1 MAVLVIVDKKGL
13 GNLSKAINVA
23 LCGIIWS
30 PVVSGKRKQ
39 EGFEGSGAH
48 DFPERPNFVQR
59 LHVCPQ
65 RPTATISLKGSSNK
79 KISIAFHILESN
91 GMLYLSVA
99 RFGYSRLKKKN
110 LSKLLM

>member
-48 DFPERPNFVQR
+48 DFPERPNVVQR

-65 RPTATISLKGSSNK
+65 RPTIHNILNDDHQTLRFQAFCVSKIRPMCTLLSIIIS
-79 KISIAFHILESN
+79 
-91 GMLYLSVA
+91 YA
-99 RFGYSRLKKKN
+99 RNCSCAVNY
-110 LSKLLM
+110 

>member
-48 DFPERPNFVQR
+48 DFPERPNVVQR

-65 RPTATISLKGSSNK
+65 RPTATISLTTITKLCVFRHSVCLKSG
-79 KISIAFHILESN
+79 LCVPCC
-91 GMLYLSVA
+91 LLSFPTLVA
-99 RFGYSRLKKKN
+99 AAAQ
-110 LSKLLM
+110 